1 MTLYGELKDRFGREY
16 RPRPA
21 AWRIAVVSLC
31 QLVVSVMLANAVVSA
46 IDMYV
51 FQRSYVKDVWLI
63 YASPWSTL
71 ASEARP
77 RDLGAL
83 GIEAQLAGRPL
94 MLPACAAFLAV
105 ALLAI
110 YLWPTKQTVAT
121 RLFSVHLAE
130 AFAAFGAGAIVLRHF
145 DGEIPGIA
153 ILAAAAV
160 VCIAGEWAVNNLLA
174 NVVPMRNPA
183 QRAGFWLLRIVP
195 AMLAIGAT
203 SELAR
208 YEAGALCAA
217 GLLAVTLFA
226 NVARRPAASY
236 EQVLEPELREAAA
249 AWPFVLIA
257 LLMVSVWAFGF
268 APAKRPPRAFDAL
281 GTRLVEPAAALK
293 AAYKPPVL
301 ETPKLDI
308 RWSSPH
314 PPSAPSP
321 RRAGRGQG

>member
-1 MTLYGELKDRFGREY
+1 MTLYGELKDRFGREW

-21 AWRIAVVSLC
+21 AWRIALVSFC
-31 QLVVSVMLANAVVSA
+31 QLAVCVALANAIVSA
-46 IDMYV
+46 LDMYV
-51 FQRSYVKDVWLI
+51 FQRAYVKDLWLL
-63 YASPWSTL
+63 YATPWSTL
-71 ASEARP
+71 GAIARP
-77 RDLGAL
+77 SELGAV
-83 GIEAQLAGRPL
+83 GMEAQLAGRHL
-94 MLPACAAFLAV
+94 MLPATAAFLAF
-105 ALLAI
+105 ALLVI

-130 AFAAFGAGAIVLRHF
+130 AFAAFGAGAIVLRAF
-145 DGEIPGIA
+145 DGELPSIA

-195 AMLAIGAT
+195 AMAAIGAA
-203 SELAR
+203 SELAH

-217 GLLAVTLFA
+217 GVLVITLFA

-249 AWPFVLIA
+249 AWPFVLVA
-257 LLMVSVWAFGF
+257 LLMVSFWAFGF
-268 APAKRPPRAFDAL
+268 APIHRPPRAFDVQHA
-281 GTRLVEPAAALK
+281 RFVAPVAALK

-301 ETPKLDI
+301 ETPKIDI
-308 RWSSPH
+308 RWSK
-314 PPSAPSP
+314 P
-321 RRAGRGQG
+321 RRKA

>member
-21 AWRIAVVSLC
+21 AWRIALVSFC
-31 QLVVSVMLANAVVSA
+31 QLVVSVTLANAIVSA

-51 FQRSYVKDVWLI
+51 FQRAWVKDLWLV
-63 YASPWSTL
+63 YAVPWSTL
-71 ASEARP
+71 AAVARP
-77 RDLGAL
+77 RQLGAVGL
-83 GIEAQLAGRPL
+83 EAQLAGHHL
-94 MLPACAAFLAV
+94 MLPATAAFLAF
-105 ALLAI
+105 ALLVI
-110 YLWPTKQTVAT
+110 YFWPTKQTVAT

-130 AFAAFGAGAIVLRHF
+130 AFAAFGAGAIVVRAF
-145 DGEIPGIA
+145 DGELPSIA

-183 QRAGFWLLRIVP
+183 QRAGFWFLRIVP
-195 AMLAIGAT
+195 ATLAIGAS

-217 GLLAVTLFA
+217 GLLVVTLFA

-249 AWPFVLIA
+249 AWPFVLVA
-257 LLMVSVWAFGF
+257 LLMVCTWAFGF
-268 APAKRPPRAFDAL
+268 APIKRPARAFDAL
-281 GTRLVEPAAALK
+281 GTRLVEPSAAVK
-293 AAYKPPVL
+293 AAYKPPGGQSR
-301 ETPKLDI
+301 EGK
-308 RWSSPH
+308 
-314 PPSAPSP
+314 
-321 RRAGRGQG
+321 RRAGSQPAHHQPINRAG